1 MDHSARV
8 ATDRAYQLPKLH
20 EDSLED
26 LETDRELVAR
36 VFAAEPDEHVTI
48 DIEEPGETPGPT
60 EVMMRPPVFVLE
72 DFPRPSVRVPAPGY
86 AFVPEALDSEPRTL
100 TGLHGLH
107 DLMVEEDEEI
117 GYLPTQLAPL
127 PVMPR
132 VRTQTQRMPVAD
144 LPSVLV
150 ETSSI
155 APMAMDLEED
165 VPREIVL
172 RSLLSPLPPP
182 PFDDER
188 SSPTTV
194 LARPPVQRRRSAHW
208 FSPRKRGPLVG
219 AAVGMAAALG
229 IAATFALVTTWRST
243 TTGAHRAAA
252 AAPPPAMTVDAG
264 AIH

>member
-8 ATDRAYQLPKLH
+8 AADRTHQLPKLH

-36 VFAAEPDEHVTI
+36 VFAGEADEHVTI
-48 DIEEPGETPGPT
+48 DVEEPGDTPGPT

-86 AFVPEALDSEPRTL
+86 SFIPEAPESEPRTL

-107 DLMVEEDEEI
+107 DLMVEEDEDI
-117 GYLPTQLAPL
+117 GFLPTQLAPL
-127 PVMPR
+127 PVLPR
-132 VRTQTQRMPVAD
+132 VRTQTQRMPAAD
-144 LPSVLV
+144 LPSILV

-155 APMAMDLEED
+155 APMAFDVQEEAE

-194 LARPPVQRRRSAHW
+194 LARPPVQRRRS
-208 FSPRKRGPLVG
+208 PLLG
-219 AAVGMAAALG
+219 AAIGMAAALG
-229 IAATFALVTTWRST
+229 IAATFALVMTWRSST
-243 TTGAHRAAA
+243 TSAHRAAA

>member
-1 MDHSARV
+1 MGHSARV
-8 ATDRAYQLPKLH
+8 ATDRAHQLPKLH

-48 DIEEPGETPGPT
+48 DVEEPGDTPGPT

-86 AFVPEALDSEPRTL
+86 SFVPEAPDSEPRTL

-107 DLMVEEDEEI
+107 DLTVEEDEEI

-127 PVMPR
+127 PVLPR
-132 VRTQTQRMPVAD
+132 VRTQTQRMPVPE
-144 LPSVLV
+144 LPSILV

-155 APMAMDLEED
+155 PPMAMDVVDE

-172 RSLLSPLPPP
+172 RSLLSPVPPP
-182 PFDDER
+182 PFEDDGR

-194 LARPPVQRRRSAHW
+194 LARPPVRS
-208 FSPRKRGPLVG
+208 RTRGPLV
-219 AAVGMAAALG
+219 AAAIGMAAALG
-229 IAATFALVTTWRST
+229 IAATFGLVMTWRST

-252 AAPPPAMTVDAG
+252 AAPPAAVTADAG
-264 AIH
+264 AIR